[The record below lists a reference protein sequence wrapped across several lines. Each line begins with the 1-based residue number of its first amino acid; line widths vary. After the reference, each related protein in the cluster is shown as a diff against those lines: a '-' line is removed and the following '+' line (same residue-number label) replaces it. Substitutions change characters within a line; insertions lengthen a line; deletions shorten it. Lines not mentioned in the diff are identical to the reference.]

1 VGASSKKLSD
11 IMKKLFLIFL
21 FIGNY
26 LLLFTQTQTI
36 YIAKSYWHTGLIVE
50 INELSLNTLPVLNKF
65 SNTDLVDI
73 GMGEK
78 DFYMSPSRDVIPAAK
93 AILVPTAAAIR
104 IAEVPG
110 DTAFLRR
117 TSDYL
122 LSLEIDSTSFIN
134 LMNYVNESISKNDD
148 NEVSIIEE
156 RAGGSIVF
164 YNSPLSYHLFNTC
177 NTWLARALQ
186 RSGIDIKP
194 SDVVTSKDLFYRLLD
209 KALILKYD
217 TTDTIF

>member
-1 VGASSKKLSD
+1 MGASSKKLSD

>member
-1 VGASSKKLSD
+1 
-11 IMKKLFLIFL
+11 MKRISLIFL
-21 FIGNY
+21 FLCNCVI
-26 LLLFTQTQTI
+26 LFTQTQTI

-50 INELSLNTLPVLNKF
+50 INELSLNTLPVLKDF
-65 SNTDLVDI
+65 SDSEFVDI
-73 GMGEK
+73 GMGER
-78 DFYMSPSRDVIPAAK
+78 DFYMSPSRDIVPAAR
-93 AILVPTAAAIR
+93 AILIPTAAAIR

-122 LSLEIDSTSFIN
+122 ISLELDSASFIN
-134 LMNYVNESISKNDD
+134 LLDYVNESISRNDD
-148 NEVSIIEE
+148 DEVSIIEE

-186 RSGIDIKP
+186 KAGIDIKP

>member
-1 VGASSKKLSD
+1 MIS
-11 IMKKLFLIFL
+11 LIFL
-21 FIGNY
+21 FLCNCVI
-26 LLLFTQTQTI
+26 LFTQTQTI

-50 INELSLNTLPVLNKF
+50 INEFSLNTLPVLKDF
-65 SNTDLVDI
+65 SDSEFVDI
-73 GMGEK
+73 GMGER
-78 DFYMSPSRDVIPAAK
+78 DFYMSPSRDVIPAAR
-93 AILVPTAAAIR
+93 AILIPTAAAIR

-122 LSLEIDSTSFIN
+122 ISLELDSASFIS
-134 LMNYVNESISKNDD
+134 LLDYVNESISRNDD
-148 NEVSIIEE
+148 DEVSIIEE

-164 YNSPLSYHLFNTC
+164 YNSPQSYHLFNTC
-177 NTWLARALQ
+177 NTWLAKAL
-186 RSGIDIKP
+186 RKGGIDIKP
-194 SDVVTSKDLFYRLLD
+194 SDVITSKDLFYRLLD

>member
-1 VGASSKKLSD
+1 
-11 IMKKLFLIFL
+11 MKRISLIFL
-21 FIGNY
+21 FLCNCVI
-26 LLLFTQTQTI
+26 LFTQTQTI

-50 INELSLNTLPVLNKF
+50 INELSLNTLPVLKKF
-65 SNTDLVDI
+65 SDAEFVDI
-73 GMGEK
+73 GMGER
-78 DFYMSPSRDVIPAAK
+78 DFYMSPSRDVIPAAR
-93 AILVPTAAAIR
+93 AILIPTAAAIR

-122 LSLEIDSTSFIN
+122 ISLELDSASFIN
-134 LMNYVNESISKNDD
+134 LLGYVNESISKNDD
-148 NEVSIIEE
+148 DEVSIIEE

-186 RSGIDIKP
+186 KSGIDIKP
-194 SDVVTSKDLFYRLLD
+194 SDVVTSKDLFYRLMD

>member
-1 VGASSKKLSD
+1 
-11 IMKKLFLIFL
+11 MKKIFLIFHFL
-21 FIGNY
+21 GSCI
-26 LLLFTQTQTI
+26 LLFAQTQKI

-50 INELSLNTLPVLNKF
+50 INEISLKALPVLNNF
-65 SNTDLVDI
+65 SDSEFVDI
-73 GMGEK
+73 GMGER
-78 DFYMSPSRDVIPAAK
+78 DFYMSPSRDIIPAAR
-93 AILVPTAAAIR
+93 AILIPTNAAIR
-104 IAEVPG
+104 IADVPG

-122 LSLEIDSTSFIN
+122 ISMELDSISFKNLLS
-134 LMNYVNESISKNDD
+134 YVNESISKNDD

-186 RSGIDIKP
+186 KSGIDIKP

-209 KALILKYD
+209 KSLILKYD